1 MKMKIS
7 WGTSLVLAIFSFIC
21 FIMYFVITMS
31 TDDSY
36 SHDLVVEEYYKT
48 ELDFQ
53 HQLDKEAN
61 ASKLPENLHI
71 EKTSEGL
78 LISFPEDMDHK
89 KIQGKVFLYR
99 PSNKQLDNELPL
111 SLSSHQL
118 LVPDKR
124 LVGGRW
130 NISVDWSYNGKD
142 FFFKK
147 EILY

>member
-1 MKMKIS
+1 MD
-7 WGTSLVLAIFSFIC
+7 
-21 FIMYFVITMS
+21 Y
-31 TDDSY
+31 
-36 SHDLVVEEYYKT
+36 T
-48 ELDFQ
+48 E
-53 HQLDKEAN
+53 
-61 ASKLPENLHI
+61 I
-71 EKTSEGL
+71 E
-78 LISFPEDMDHK
+78 
-89 KIQGKVFLYR
+89 GKVFLYR